1 MAKVVSGCPSPPIA
15 RCLPFSACQTT
26 EEVEALESEAFVLAF
41 IVRFSGPSSF
51 FAMSYFICTSR
62 FWGFASV
69 RAHDG
74 GTSTSDPEGIAEA
87 PCVKEDSFIVASG
100 PAGPPV
106 AGIDEEPSQETVR
119 SGSCIELST
128 CSFSFRRF
136 SASDIRNS
144 ERFEASF
151 RFRDSLRN
159 REMDFVN

>member
-1 MAKVVSGCPSPPIA
+1 M
-15 RCLPFSACQTT
+15 
-26 EEVEALESEAFVLAF
+26 ESEAFVLAF

-87 PCVKEDSFIVASG
+87 LWVIEVSFIVASG
-100 PAGPPV
+100 PVDPPF
-106 AGIDEEPSQETVR
+106 AGIEEEPSPEPVR

-136 SASDIRNS
+136 SVSDIRNS
-144 ERFEASF
+144 ERFDASF
-151 RFRDSLRN
+151 RFRDSLMN
-159 REMDFVN
+159 REMDFVNWLCYLVLS